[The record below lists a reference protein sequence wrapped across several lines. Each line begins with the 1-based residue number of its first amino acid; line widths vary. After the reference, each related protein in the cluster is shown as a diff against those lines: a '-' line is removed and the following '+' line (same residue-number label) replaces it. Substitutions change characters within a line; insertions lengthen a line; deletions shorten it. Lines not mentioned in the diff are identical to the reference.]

1 MKLSEAIM
9 LGSATCK
16 MVAGDINNCALGA
29 ALNAVGAER
38 HTLSVSIKRVG
49 ELEWSTTAGNDRY
62 HALLERWPWLF
73 AAAPGQ
79 ASWSPSYGMIVADL
93 FDAHVVWGD
102 MTLEQL
108 ADAVSAVEPQCECN
122 QFDCDCWVT
131 KQLLARHAKFIG
143 TTPEMSEATYDTE
156 TSQHEDTANHDA
168 ELVAQ

>member
-16 MVAGDINNCALGA
+16 MVAGDINSCALGA

-38 HTLSVSIKRVG
+38 HTLSISIKRVG
-49 ELEWSTTAGNDRY
+49 SLEWSITAGNDRY

-122 QFDCDCWVT
+122 RFDCGCLVSD
-131 KQLLARHAKFIG
+131 R
-143 TTPEMSEATYDTE
+143 EATSVEAVGAVGATHGAE
-156 TSQHEDTANHDA
+156 PANGGHA
-168 ELVAQ
+168 NWKIMKEEGAICA